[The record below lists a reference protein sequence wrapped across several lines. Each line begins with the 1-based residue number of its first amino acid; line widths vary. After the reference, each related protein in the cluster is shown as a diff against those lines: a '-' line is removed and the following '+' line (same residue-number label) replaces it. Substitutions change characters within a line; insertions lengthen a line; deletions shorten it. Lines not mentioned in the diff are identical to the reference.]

1 MADNAE
7 TAGTGTSRGGWTFLT
22 NHGHVLVCIATDP
35 EVRGR
40 DIAAR
45 VGITERAAQ
54 TIITDLVSEGY
65 VTRTRVGRRNRY
77 RVNPDTPLRHPCEQP
92 HSIGELLRLV
102 APRYDSPGP
111 GAGGASPGA
120 GPGVG
125 GASPGP
131 GPGPGPGAGAGAG
144 AGPDRVAGPGR
155 AGTPARRD

>member
-1 MADNAE
+1 MAENAE
-7 TAGTGTSRGGWTFLT
+7 TAGTGTSRGSWTFLT

-102 APRYDSPGP
+102 APRYDSSGP
-111 GAGGASPGA
+111 GAGG
-120 GPGVG
+120 VG
-125 GASPGP
+125 GVGP

>member
-1 MADNAE
+1 MAENAE
-7 TAGTGTSRGGWTFLT
+7 TAGTGTSRGSWTFLT

-102 APRYDSPGP
+102 APRYDSSGP
-111 GAGGASPGA
+111 GAGG
-120 GPGVG
+120 VG
-125 GASPGP
+125 GV

-144 AGPDRVAGPGR
+144 AGPDRVTGPGR